1 MTIHKLQAGDGYVYL
16 TKHVA
21 NGDATESRK
30 KDAVDYYNAKG
41 TPPGQWW
48 GKAAALV
55 GVSVGDGVT
64 ERGMRSTF
72 GRARTPDAEAT
83 MPPRN
88 APFSELA
95 EWSARTAL
103 GRPFS
108 NFSSHDYIEEVE
120 ERCSA
125 YKQVRGEYPE
135 TEVKNGIK
143 FEVALLHLKRAKGDR
158 AALFSDAEVMTFVA
172 DSYRKMRQPVAGY
185 DLVFTPMKSISLLW
199 ALGDPRVKAAIEEAH
214 RQAVDETLG
223 YIEDELTYTRR
234 GEDGVRQIKAEGLLV
249 ARFDHWDNRAG
260 DPNLHTHCAVLNRVY
275 AEEKW
280 TTIDGRVFYRAAVSA
295 SERYNTRVADLV
307 ARSLGVSFAPRG
319 DTPVGKQPVY
329 EVEGIPLSLIEEF
342 SRRQAIV
349 DRQEELAAEYA
360 TRFGRSPPKKVQ
372 YAQAQ
377 QATLDT
383 RNAKNPPRS
392 MDELRAEWDERARAI
407 VVDVSPAELI
417 AGTRTGRDN
426 RPVFGPDDLESVVR
440 GVADDLSRKVGHWT
454 IYTLRAEVER
464 SVRAFSFADESAVSS
479 YVDAAV
485 EELVANHC
493 VPTFTEVYTAP
504 EQLSERIEGGLVR
517 LHQIERTTMRYTS
530 ETVLAAEKFMREKAD
545 TANDR
550 TVDARIIRRQ
560 IRKVEKA
567 NGHTLGDDQV
577 AMIEHFLTAGKD
589 VAVAVGAA
597 GAGKTTAATV
607 IARAW
612 EQTNGKVVALGP
624 SARAAEVLGEEISV
638 EGRTI
643 ADVLTRARHN
653 IPTGIES
660 GDLLLVDEA
669 GMASARDLADLTRIA
684 TGAGAVVRLLGDHQQ
699 LASVES
705 GGVLRDLAERT
716 DAPFL
721 SKVHRFKTEG
731 EAAASLTL
739 RQGEAT
745 SLNWYEQQNR
755 IVDAMKHELPDKV
768 FASYVTDIENDQEAL
783 MVAPT
788 NDLVREL
795 NVKAA
800 AYYRANGT
808 VTGAG
813 IVLADGLEAAVGD
826 IVVTRKNNSKYMA
839 RDSDGKTTGRVKNG
853 DLWNV
858 VEVGVDG
865 SLRIEN
871 RTSGGRVVVAA
882 DYITDNVQLG
892 YAATVHRSQ
901 GMTVGTCHVLTDSGM
916 DRQGFYVAMTRGKRA
931 NIAYAASDELPD
943 WDVEHL
949 PDDHRGARGVLE
961 GIIARDG
968 SQRTAHQ
975 LIEEEK
981 ARATSFEAIKTSYMA
996 AVNALYEEYTADLL
1010 GKILTDKQF
1019 TWVHTFGGFDQIV
1032 NIVMQAETFG
1042 WDTRQLLADAA
1053 AVMRAEGNA
1062 GNIDLE
1068 KNPPGTVMA
1077 AALEA
1082 ATTPEKLPRRRRDRT
1097 AQYNLPHLSE
1107 AAAERD
1113 AILAAYARSHERQMH
1128 GFVAQYVMSAM
1139 KARAPW
1145 VVALGKPGTDPAL
1158 FRATAREVAIS
1169 RIRGQAKDTDT
1180 DPLKFLRPMRADAV
1194 TAAIGQITT
1203 APKAESV
1210 YASFTADELATESAS
1225 AKRRIADARL
1235 RLAHAKMDLARTTG
1249 ESEVDGVAAAEAKNE
1264 ADAATIREAK
1274 NARALFEQ
1282 IRLSPH
1288 ATTEQV
1294 ERARTLKDAAEAGA
1308 PEEIMWG
1315 VIERSAEFNR
1325 SQRSRRSERA
1335 EERDELVIGR
1345 LTADIEHLEKT
1356 VGTDAERLTLLEAEL
1371 RTRTG
1376 TNEPEPRRRRTTS
1389 KPEAAAPAGGRAA
1402 GNRSVSVAAASS
1414 VRAAAGEQVHNVTA
1428 FLSEI
1433 ERRRSDGKNVPEP
1446 HPIRTV
1452 LGVFTGSPIDQTR
1465 IQVLAAAATARHLEG
1480 EDSENALKL
1489 SRLAEDNA
1497 ARLEALRS
1505 EERRLAGIEH
1515 EKNGTP
1521 RQEIDAQEIA
1531 RTEREAVEDNSVFTA
1546 ASAVALGYVAA
1557 KGLPSSERLADLS
1570 EAQLGSVPEE
1580 VDDVGKQG
1588 SAEGRSR
1595 TQGVDNVLA
1604 AAGRGCAQAVEPV
1617 IGDDEVA
1624 PNRSSVN
1631 VRRGR
1636 KSRRGHGVGNGG
1648 GDGEP
1653 PASGEGTAHRGAGAR

>member
-1 MTIHKLQAGDGYVYL
+1 MVEMMTIHKLQAGDGYVYL

-41 TPPGQWW
+41 TPAGQWW
-48 GKAAALV
+48 GKAAARV
-55 GVSVGDGVT
+55 GVSVGDEVT

-83 MPPRN
+83 MPARN
-88 APFSELA
+88 APFSEMA

-135 TEVKNGIK
+135 TDVKNGIK
-143 FEVALLHLKRAKGDR
+143 FDVALLHLKRAKGDR

-199 ALGDPRVKAAIEEAH
+199 ALGDPRVKAAVEEAH
-214 RQAVDETLG
+214 RQAVDEILG

-307 ARSLGVSFAPRG
+307 SRNLGVSFAPRA

-329 EVEGIPLSLIEEF
+329 EVEGIPLTLIEEF

-360 TRFGRSPPKKVQ
+360 TRFGRNPPKKVQ

-407 VVDVSPAELI
+407 VVDVAPNELI
-417 AGTRTGRDN
+417 AGTQTGRDN
-426 RPVFGPDDLESVVR
+426 RPVFGPDDLENLVR
-440 GVADDLSRKVGHWT
+440 NVADDLSRKVGHWT

-479 YVDAAV
+479 YVDAATS
-485 EELVANHC
+485 ELVANHC

-504 EQLSERIEGGLVR
+504 EQLSECIEGGLVR

-530 ETVLAAEKFMREKAD
+530 ETVLAAEKFMRAKAD
-545 TANDR
+545 TVNER

-567 NGHTLGDDQV
+567 VRKEKKLTSFQLGDDQV

-643 ADVLTRARHN
+643 ADVLTRARHH

-745 SLNWYEQQNR
+745 SLNWYESHNR

-808 VTGAG
+808 VTGTG

-839 RDSDGKTTGRVKNG
+839 KDSDGKTTGRVKNG

-916 DRQGFYVAMTRGKRA
+916 DRQGFYVAMTRGKNA
-931 NIAYAASDELPD
+931 NIAYAANDELPD
-943 WDVEHL
+943 WDFEHL
-949 PDDHRGARGVLE
+949 PDDHPGARGVLE

-981 ARATSFEAIKTSYMA
+981 TRAGSFEAIKTSYMA

-1010 GKILTDKQF
+1010 GEILPDEQF

-1032 NIVMQAETFG
+1032 GSVMQAETFG
-1042 WDTRQLLADAA
+1042 WDTRRLLVDAA
-1053 AVMRAEGNA
+1053 NIMRTEGGA
-1062 GNIDLE
+1062 GNVDFE
-1068 KNPPGTVMA
+1068 DNTPGKIMA
-1077 AALEA
+1077 RTLKA
-1082 ATTPEKLPRRRRDRT
+1082 ATAPEKLPRRRRDFT
-1097 AQYNLPHLSE
+1097 AQYNIPHLSD

-1113 AILAAYARSHERQMH
+1113 TILTAYARSHERQMH
-1128 GFVAQYVMSAM
+1128 GFVEQYIRSAI

-1145 VVALGKPGTDPAL
+1145 VVALGKPGTDPRKQTL

-1169 RIRGQAKDTDT
+1169 RIAAHANDTDT
-1180 DPLKFLRPMRADAV
+1180 DPLTFLRPMRADAV

-1210 YASFTADELATESAS
+1210 YASFTADELATEAAS

-1249 ESEVDGVAAAEAKNE
+1249 DSEVDGVAAAEAKNE
-1264 ADAATIREAK
+1264 ADAARIREAK

-1345 LTADIEHLEKT
+1345 LTAHIERLEKT
-1356 VGTDAERLTLLEAEL
+1356 VGTDVERLTLLEEEL

-1376 TNEPEPRRRRTTS
+1376 TNEPAPRRRPTTS
-1389 KPEAAAPAGGRAA
+1389 TESEDEYPLDPTVYEQGNDRGPE
-1402 GNRSVSVAAASS
+1402 
-1414 VRAAAGEQVHNVTA
+1414 
-1428 FLSEI
+1428 L
-1433 ERRRSDGKNVPEP
+1433 
-1446 HPIRTV
+1446 
-1452 LGVFTGSPIDQTR
+1452 
-1465 IQVLAAAATARHLEG
+1465 
-1480 EDSENALKL
+1480 
-1489 SRLAEDNA
+1489 
-1497 ARLEALRS
+1497 
-1505 EERRLAGIEH
+1505 
-1515 EKNGTP
+1515 
-1521 RQEIDAQEIA
+1521 
-1531 RTEREAVEDNSVFTA
+1531 
-1546 ASAVALGYVAA
+1546 
-1557 KGLPSSERLADLS
+1557 
-1570 EAQLGSVPEE
+1570 
-1580 VDDVGKQG
+1580 
-1588 SAEGRSR
+1588 
-1595 TQGVDNVLA
+1595 
-1604 AAGRGCAQAVEPV
+1604 
-1617 IGDDEVA
+1617 
-1624 PNRSSVN
+1624 
-1631 VRRGR
+1631 
-1636 KSRRGHGVGNGG
+1636 
-1648 GDGEP
+1648 
-1653 PASGEGTAHRGAGAR
+1653 

>member
-1 MTIHKLQAGDGYVYL
+1 MMTIHKLQAGDGYVYL

-55 GVSVGDGVT
+55 GVSVGDEVT
-64 ERGMRSTF
+64 ERAMRSTF
-72 GRARTPDAEAT
+72 GRARTPDAEST
-83 MPPRN
+83 MPARN
-88 APFSELA
+88 APFSEMA

-135 TEVKNGIK
+135 TDVKNGIK

-199 ALGDPRVKAAIEEAH
+199 ALGDPRVKAAVEEAH

-307 ARSLGVSFAPRG
+307 SRNLGVSFAPRA

-329 EVEGIPLSLIEEF
+329 EVEGIPLTLIEEF

-360 TRFGRSPPKKVQ
+360 VRFGRNPPKKVQ

-417 AGTRTGRDN
+417 ADAQTGRDN
-426 RPVFGPDDLESVVR
+426 RPVFGPDDLESLVR

-464 SVRAFSFADESAVSS
+464 SVRAFSFTDESAVSS

-530 ETVLAAEKFMREKAD
+530 ETVLAAEKFMRAKAD
-545 TANDR
+545 TVNER

-560 IRKVEKA
+560 IRKIEQAVRKEKKL
-567 NGHTLGDDQV
+567 TSFQLGDDQV

-643 ADVLTRARHN
+643 ADVLTRARHHL
-653 IPTGIES
+653 PTGISE

-721 SKVHRFKTEG
+721 SKVHRFQTVG

-739 RQGEAT
+739 RQGEAR
-745 SLNWYEQQNR
+745 SLDWYESHNR
-755 IVDAMKHELPDKV
+755 IVDAMKHELPEKV
-768 FASYVTDIENDQEAL
+768 FASYTADIDNDQEAL

-808 VTGAG
+808 VTGTG

-826 IVVTRKNNSKYMA
+826 IVVTRKNNSKYIA
-839 RDSDGKTTGRVKNG
+839 RGSDGKTTGRVKNG

-916 DRQGFYVAMTRGKRA
+916 DRQGFYVAMTRGKNA
-931 NIAYAASDELPD
+931 NIAYAANDELPD

-949 PDDHRGARGVLE
+949 PDEHPGARGVLE

-981 ARATSFEAIKTSYMA
+981 ARAGSFDAIKTSYMA
-996 AVNALYEEYTADLL
+996 AVNALYEEYTANLL
-1010 GKILTDKQF
+1010 GQILTDKQF
-1019 TWVHTFGGFDQIV
+1019 TWVHTFGGWDQIV
-1032 NIVMQAETFG
+1032 HSVMQAETFG
-1042 WDTRQLLADAA
+1042 WDTRQLLRDAA
-1053 AVMRAEGNA
+1053 AVMRTEGKA

-1077 AALEA
+1077 TALKA
-1082 ATTPEKLPRRRRDRT
+1082 ATTPDVAPRRRRDFT
-1097 AQYNLPHLSE
+1097 AQYSVPHLSD

-1113 AILAAYARSHERQMH
+1113 AILAAYARSHEQQMH
-1128 GFVAQYVMSAM
+1128 GFVAQYIRSAM

-1145 VVALGKPGTDPAL
+1145 VVALGKPGTDPRKQTL
-1158 FRATAREVAIS
+1158 FRAAAREVAIS

-1180 DPLKFLRPMRADAV
+1180 DPLRFLRPVRAEAV
-1194 TAAIGQITT
+1194 TAAIGQITA
-1203 APKAESV
+1203 APKAESI
-1210 YASFTADELATESAS
+1210 YAAFTDEELVAAVASVRAHRTQTRRMIAS
-1225 AKRRIADARL
+1225 AKFELFDAHRNSYINGADNGAGKVAEDEQKIIAAR
-1235 RLAHAKMDLARTTG
+1235 D
-1249 ESEVDGVAAAEAKNE
+1249 
-1264 ADAATIREAK
+1264 
-1274 NARALFEQ
+1274 ARALFE
-1282 IRLSPH
+1282 RVRSAPN
-1288 ATTEQV
+1288 ATAGQL
-1294 ERARTLKDAAEAGA
+1294 ERARAVKVAAEAAA
-1308 PEEIMWG
+1308 PDEIMWG
-1315 VIERSAEFNR
+1315 AIERSAAFNR
-1325 SQRSRRSERA
+1325 AQQSRHGRGA
-1335 EERDELVIGR
+1335 ESDDQVIGR
-1345 LTADIEHLEKT
+1345 LSAHLAHLEERMRI
-1356 VGTDAERLTLLEAEL
+1356 DQERLDLLEAEQ
-1371 RTRTG
+1371 RTRPGART
-1376 TNEPEPRRRRTTS
+1376 EPAPPPRRR
-1389 KPEAAAPAGGRAA
+1389 AAIE
-1402 GNRSVSVAAASS
+1402 
-1414 VRAAAGEQVHNVTA
+1414 EQEN
-1428 FLSEI
+1428 EY
-1433 ERRRSDGKNVPEP
+1433 
-1446 HPIRTV
+1446 
-1452 LGVFTGSPIDQTR
+1452 PID
-1465 IQVLAAAATARHLEG
+1465 
-1480 EDSENALKL
+1480 
-1489 SRLAEDNA
+1489 
-1497 ARLEALRS
+1497 
-1505 EERRLAGIEH
+1505 
-1515 EKNGTP
+1515 
-1521 RQEIDAQEIA
+1521 
-1531 RTEREAVEDNSVFTA
+1531 
-1546 ASAVALGYVAA
+1546 
-1557 KGLPSSERLADLS
+1557 
-1570 EAQLGSVPEE
+1570 
-1580 VDDVGKQG
+1580 
-1588 SAEGRSR
+1588 
-1595 TQGVDNVLA
+1595 
-1604 AAGRGCAQAVEPV
+1604 
-1617 IGDDEVA
+1617 
-1624 PNRSSVN
+1624 
-1631 VRRGR
+1631 
-1636 KSRRGHGVGNGG
+1636 
-1648 GDGEP
+1648 
-1653 PASGEGTAHRGAGAR
+1653 PASYEQNTYDHGPEL